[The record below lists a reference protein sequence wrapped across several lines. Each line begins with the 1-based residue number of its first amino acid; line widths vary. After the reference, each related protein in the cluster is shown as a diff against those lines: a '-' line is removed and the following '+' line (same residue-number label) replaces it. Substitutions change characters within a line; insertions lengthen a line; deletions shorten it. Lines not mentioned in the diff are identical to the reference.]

1 MIEENERSLNQFV
14 DGKNSTGKKCHP
26 QQSILIEASRMAK
39 KGGYG
44 FLGTSG
50 MKSYK
55 ERVEIAIEHLRNN
68 TYRHIKARGDW

>member
-1 MIEENERSLNQFV
+1 
-14 DGKNSTGKKCHP
+14 
-26 QQSILIEASRMAK
+26 MAK